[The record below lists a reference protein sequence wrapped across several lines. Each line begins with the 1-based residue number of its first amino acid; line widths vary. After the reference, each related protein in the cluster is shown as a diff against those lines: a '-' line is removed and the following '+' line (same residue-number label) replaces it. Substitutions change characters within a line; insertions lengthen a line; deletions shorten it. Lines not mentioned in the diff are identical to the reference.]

1 MSGLFEW
8 LVKLLF
14 IVMLA
19 PAFICL
25 FVQLFVAAAVALL
38 PWVIGLVTL
47 LGLSIGFAAGL
58 VQRLRLHSRPTTD
71 RVPPGEVPRI
81 RRPKGIRTER

>member
-1 MSGLFEW
+1 MSGPFEW
-8 LVKLLF
+8 LVKVLF

-38 PWVIGLVTL
+38 PWVIGLVVL
-47 LGLSIGFAAGL
+47 LGLTIGFAAGL
-58 VQRLRLHSRPTTD
+58 MQRRRLPAPTTD